1 MDGLSAA
8 RTKIARFK
16 GELEAVENVLR
27 NFNEEFEEL
36 RQGQNLPDFEFTKGR
51 LWEKMKEKELQ
62 KKTFESHDKMLESEI
77 LEEELELG
85 FERSSRLGDES
96 LQNDDER
103 KAKTEGKLVGVEWM
117 KEYDRKF
124 EINFKLEKMLKLTK
138 LRGIRWRTR

>member
-16 GELEAVENVLR
+16 GELEAVEDVLR
-27 NFNEEFEEL
+27 NFGEEIEEL
-36 RQGQNLPDFEFTKGR
+36 RQGQNLPDFEFSKGR

-62 KKTFESHDKMLESEI
+62 KTSESHDKMLESEI

-85 FERSSRLGDES
+85 SERSSRLGDES

-117 KEYDRKF
+117 REYDRKF

-138 LRGIRWRTR
+138 LRGIHWRTR